1 MEAHEAFE
9 RFESST
15 GGHGG
20 SQDGLARQAAL
31 TVAVVAAFLA
41 VATFLGNEAV
51 KDAIQQETQVADA
64 RAQLSTFKTQVLV
77 YQSDRLL
84 LATQTGSGDSQLAS
98 VAKAG
103 LKEINKVQKKI
114 PPDQA
119 RLTDQVKEHR
129 AEVKK
134 NNDKHLLYEL
144 AEVLLQIAIVLASVS
159 IIANRRF
166 LLFGGSSVAVVGAVL
181 LLIGYVK

>member
-1 MEAHEAFE
+1 MEAHEALE

-20 SQDGLARQAAL
+20 PQDGLARQAAL
-31 TVAVVAAFLA
+31 TVAIVAAFLA

-64 RAQLSTFKTQVLV
+64 RAQLSTYKTQVLV

-84 LATQTGSGDSQLAS
+84 LTTQTGSGDSQLAS

-103 LKEINKVQKKI
+103 LKEINGFQKDIAEGQVKL
-114 PPDQA
+114 A
-119 RLTDQVKEHR
+119 EQVKEHR
-129 AEVKK
+129 AEVHQS
-134 NNDKHLLYEL
+134 NDKHLLYEL

-166 LLFGGSSVAVVGAVL
+166 LLFGGSGVAVVGAVL
-181 LLIGYVK
+181 LLVGYVK